1 MAARVRVDPDTTIGE
16 LVGRLADD
24 SRRLARN
31 EVRLAK
37 MEIADSV
44 QTAGRGALWLGIA
57 FGALVISFV
66 ALAIFLA
73 TGLSRLFG
81 GVLWAGT
88 LVTAGMLLVLGGLMI
103 FGGLRTLKE
112 QPYTLDETR
121 EELRSTTQWLAR
133 ERERSN

>member
-1 MAARVRVDPDTTIGE
+1 MATRVNVDPDTTVGE
-16 LVGRLADD
+16 LIERLADD
-24 SRRLARN
+24 SRRLARD

-37 MEIADSV
+37 MEIAESV
-44 QTAGRGALWLGIA
+44 HTAGRGALWLSVG

-66 ALAIFLA
+66 ALAVFLA

-88 LVTAGMLLVLGGLMI
+88 LLAAGLLLALGGLLI
-103 FGGLRTLKE
+103 FGGLRILKD

-121 EELRSTTQWLAR
+121 EELRSTTRWLSR
-133 ERERSN
+133 ERRRSG

>member
-1 MAARVRVDPDTTIGE
+1 MATRVRVDPDTTVGE
-16 LVGRLADD
+16 LIGRLADD

-44 QTAGRGALWLGIA
+44 QTAGRGALWLGVG

-66 ALAIFLA
+66 ALAVFLA

-81 GVLWAGT
+81 GVLWVGT
-88 LVTAGMLLVLGGLMI
+88 LVTAGLLLALGGLMI
-103 FGGLRTLKE
+103 FGGMRTLKK

-121 EELRSTTQWLAR
+121 AELRSTTEWLSR
-133 ERERSN
+133 EREQSP